1 MKKVLTGLLILSCS
15 FSVPLVAQDAVPLSL
30 DDALTA
36 ALKNNKEV
44 IMADLDEQNAEAT
57 FRQTNTV
64 FLPQIKVSYTAM
76 STNNPLNAF
85 GFKLQQQSIAQSDF
99 NPELLNDPST
109 TQNFM
114 TKAEWQQPILNM
126 DMLYVRKAANEQ
138 RAVYGFKSMRTKE
151 YLTFEVQKA
160 YAQLQLAYEGKRVL
174 EEALKTINAVY
185 ASTNDRFE
193 KGFLQKSDVL
203 NVQVQVAATE
213 SQLAQAKSNVQNA
226 ADYMSLL
233 MGSKPGTIYEVE
245 PISTISSADDIA
257 TEVPERRADFQALQ
271 AAVAAQSLMIRSG
284 KMSYLP
290 KLNGF
295 AEYLINDNDAF
306 GFGSNSYFAGA
317 QLSWT
322 LFNGMVTQNKIAQ
335 QRIEQK
341 KTIEQLNYQ
350 KEQSQ
355 LDLNKTLRQKHDAL
369 LSLRQYE
376 TAVDQATEA
385 LRILQ
390 NRYQQGLVATN
401 DILAS
406 QTQLSQQK
414 LNYAQAVFNVNTT
427 QAYLEFLT
435 STSEM

>member
-160 YAQLQLAYEGKRVL
+160 YAQLQLAYQGRRVL
-174 EEALKTINAVY
+174 EEALETINAVY
-185 ASTNDRFE
+185 TSTNDRFE
-193 KGFLQKSDVL
+193 KGLLQKSDML